1 MLKIFIVFVPRKME
15 KPLWR
20 NTKGKECCY
29 VCTVCIQR
37 ASKDNEKRDME
48 VSVKACAIKCCV
60 RPVYK
65 TSERIKRILRNILF
79 NIFIL
84 IWDTVPC
91 STGSISAAPLKSN
104 FRGHH

>member
-48 VSVKACAIKCCV
+48 VSVKA
-60 RPVYK
+60 
-65 TSERIKRILRNILF
+65 
-79 NIFIL
+79 
-84 IWDTVPC
+84 
-91 STGSISAAPLKSN
+91 
-104 FRGHH
+104 

>member
-48 VSVKACAIKCCV
+48 VSVKVCAIKCCV

-65 TSERIKRILRNILF
+65 TSERIKRIL
-79 NIFIL
+79 

-91 STGSISAAPLKSN
+91 STGSISAAPPKSN